1 MTQNNDYINFITGG
15 GNTTIE
21 NREVGI
27 YRKSS
32 SNLSGGAIAGIVIAC
47 AVALIIASIAAIML
61 KKSSVAAPFQPQN
74 PSIVGLRSIE
84 NYSQQSNN

>member
-47 AVALIIASIAAIML
+47 VVALIVASIIAIMMR
-61 KKSSVAAPFQPQN
+61 KSAVPPPVQPQSA
-74 PSIVGLRSIE
+74 SIVGLRSVD
-84 NYSQQSNN
+84 NYSQ